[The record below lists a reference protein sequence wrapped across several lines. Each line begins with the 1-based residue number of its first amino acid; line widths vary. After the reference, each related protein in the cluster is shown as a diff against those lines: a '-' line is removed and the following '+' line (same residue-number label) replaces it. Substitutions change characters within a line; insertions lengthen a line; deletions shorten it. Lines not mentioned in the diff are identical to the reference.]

1 MDLNKRS
8 QLYFWGDDGGVDG
21 WVGEGDQLNVFYI
34 WAHFDFHSFSVDT
47 HTWSHFDVSFSVL
60 TLDFR
65 PDGKE
70 LAVGTLNAQISFWDP
85 INARQ
90 TGSIEGRHDLGYGR
104 KETDKVTGKTLA
116 AGK

>member
-1 MDLNKRS
+1 M
-8 QLYFWGDDGGVDG
+8 YV
-21 WVGEGDQLNVFYI
+21 
-34 WAHFDFHSFSVDT
+34 
-47 HTWSHFDVSFSVL
+47 HTWTCNLSFIVNTYLDLFWTFLSVL

-116 AGK
+116 AGKWVRNVLCYSAV